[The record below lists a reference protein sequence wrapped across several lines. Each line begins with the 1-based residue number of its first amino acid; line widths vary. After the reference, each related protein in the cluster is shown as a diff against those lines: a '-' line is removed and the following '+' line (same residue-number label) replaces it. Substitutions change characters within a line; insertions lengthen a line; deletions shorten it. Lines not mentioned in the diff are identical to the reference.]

1 MEFQRELHRKMDRV
15 LSLFRQTKTLA
26 AGGPKA
32 MRHTNKDAP
41 IHTMQT
47 VVDRARRT
55 RLGERAPRL
64 ETVHNETRGED
75 RRR

>member
-1 MEFQRELHRKMDRV
+1 
-15 LSLFRQTKTLA
+15 
-26 AGGPKA
+26 

-64 ETVHNETRGED
+64 ETLHNETRTKTEGGDGLRCAGTELQRSGD
-75 RRR
+75 WKGARAPPWKLGPR